1 MVQLKYD
8 DEKDALVID
17 IKRWETE
24 EDIPSSV
31 KEDMKSYAREYP
43 IFDKNSKKFLCPGCF
58 GVLNEKHVCDDCG
71 VSFDFEEFPDYADD
85 EYEPLDVL
93 VADVTQSSWHYR
105 TNKWFVFDVV
115 DEEVLLYG
123 IDMNVTYH
131 LNHFARCVKKAFSFE
146 VKSCILVS
154 ADKMVDLIGQQEMT
168 YDNFRK
174 EIDEFPVKDDF
185 KFWSDLNRQ
194 YDRRVYCSNLEV
206 LKDTCFKYSR
216 IWEAKEFLKDFNDS
230 DLFENIVYA
239 PLCVPQFEY
248 LIEIKLYNLA
258 FTSAKEFSGKNFKE
272 RFGVEKKFLNFMVE
286 YDISWNELIILRL
299 CPIADIDL
307 LRFMSRACYL
317 EDILHYYINDGKLNF
332 ITLKKY
338 FDKNGIDYDY
348 LFDYFDYL
356 QFAEEEGYDLCDKKV
371 LYPKNLKESHD
382 RLYLQREIE
391 KNPKLVAKIES
402 FSKELETNRY
412 ETNEYLIYPA
422 PSLESLII
430 ESEQQQNCVRTY
442 GTKYADRQS
451 QIYFM
456 RKKSE
461 LDKSFVTIEVV
472 DGKVV
477 QARGKY
483 NEEPSLS
490 VMNIVLEWEKNLK

>member
-8 DEKDALVID
+8 DEKNALVID

-31 KEDMKSYAREYP
+31 KEEMKSYAREYP
-43 IFDKNSKKFLCPGCF
+43 IFDKNSKKFLCSKCF
-58 GVLNEKHVCDDCG
+58 GVLNEKHACDDCG
-71 VSFDFEEFPDYADD
+71 VSFDFEEFPGYVDD
-85 EYEPLDVL
+85 EDATLDVL

-131 LNHFARCVKKAFSFE
+131 LNHFARCVKKAFSFDVE
-146 VKSCILVS
+146 LCILVLR
-154 ADKMVDLIGQQEMT
+154 DKMLDLIGRREIT
-168 YDNFRK
+168 YDDFKK
-174 EIDEFPVKDDF
+174 EKDEFRVGEDF
-185 KFWSDLNRQ
+185 KFWNALNCQ
-194 YDRRVYCSNLEV
+194 YDRRVYCSNLEI
-206 LKDTCFKYSR
+206 LKDTCYRYSR
-216 IWEAKEFLKDFNDS
+216 IWEAKEFLKSFNS
-230 DLFENIVYA
+230 IDLFENIVYA

-248 LIEIKLYNLA
+248 LVRMKLYNFA
-258 FTSAKEFSGKNFKE
+258 FVNAEDFVGNNFKE
-272 RFGVEKKFLNFMVE
+272 RFGVEKSFLNFMVK
-286 YDISWNELIILRL
+286 YDICWNELIILRL
-299 CPIADIDL
+299 CPIADIDV
-307 LRFMSRACYL
+307 LRFMSQVCYL
-317 EDILHYYINDGKLNF
+317 EDDLYHYMTDGKLNF
-332 ITLKKY
+332 VTLKKY
-338 FDKNGIDYDY
+338 FDKNEIDYDY
-348 LFDYFDYL
+348 LVDYFDYL
-356 QFAEEEGYDLCDKKV
+356 CYAEEEGYDLTDKKV
-371 LYPKNLKESHD
+371 LYPENLKDSHD

-391 KNPKLVAKIES
+391 RNPKSVAEIEA
-402 FSKELETNRY
+402 FSKELEINRY

-442 GTKYADRQS
+442 GTKYANRQS

-472 DGKVV
+472 DRKVV
-477 QARGKY
+477 QARCKY
-483 NEEPSLS
+483 NEEPPLHITS
-490 VMNIVLEWEKNLK
+490 IIDEWEKTLN